1 MTRVGKNMSESVLL
15 TLIGGLITLV
25 VTLIS
30 TWAQLKK
37 MREEL
42 AQKQRLD
49 NQVRED
55 GETERDARAAKD
67 MGDTLTVVLKPLRE
81 EISTLHEQL
90 SVANQKIEHL
100 TGLVEE
106 YSRGLDLLIEQIRKD
121 NKVPVYTK
129 KTVQEHK
136 SHNHIKE

>member
-1 MTRVGKNMSESVLL
+1 MSEAVLL
-15 TLIGGLITLV
+15 TLIGGLITLG

-30 TWAQLKK
+30 TWAQFKR

-42 AQKQRLD
+42 AQKRRLD
-49 NQVRED
+49 DQVRDD

-67 MGDTLTVVLKPLRE
+67 MGDTLTTVLKPLRE
-81 EISTLHEQL
+81 EISTLHGQL
-90 SVANQKIEHL
+90 SLANQKIEHL

-121 NKVPVYTK
+121 NKIPVYTK
-129 KTVQEHK
+129 KNVSDQKVHTHMKDK
-136 SHNHIKE
+136 SS